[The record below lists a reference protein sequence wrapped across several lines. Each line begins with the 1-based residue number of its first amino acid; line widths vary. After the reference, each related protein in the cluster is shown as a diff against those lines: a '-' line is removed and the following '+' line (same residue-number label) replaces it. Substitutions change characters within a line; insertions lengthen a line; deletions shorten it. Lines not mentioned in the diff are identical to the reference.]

1 MRLGADQAMGMVVG
15 PEAPAR
21 CPQPRHGSVG
31 RGPLTHP
38 AGRTRV
44 VPALQLLP
52 MSLMLVVM
60 VLASRTS
67 LDG

>member
-1 MRLGADQAMGMVVG
+1 MGMVVG
-15 PEAPAR
+15 PEAPAK

-31 RGPLTHP
+31 RGRWLIQRDV
-38 AGRTRV
+38 RTRV
-44 VPALQLLP
+44 VPALQLP